1 MEIIHMDA
9 RRVWRSVLDLAHA
22 RRDALTLSGRMAG
35 KQGRAPRRNIDTS
48 TSRDVYGRE
57 NRADMYAREEAIELY
72 KRLSFDKRPPL

>member
-1 MEIIHMDA
+1 MKMIHMDV
-9 RRVWRSVLDLAHA
+9 RRIWRSVLDLAHA

-35 KQGRAPRRNIDTS
+35 KQGRAPHRNIDTS

-57 NRADMYAREEAIELY
+57 NHADMYAREEAIELY